1 MLRTIPK
8 DKYKSVKIGKQVDV
22 TGFKSETYEYPDGFD
37 NPVLNNDRVSL
48 TINTNHDKASQFK
61 FHISGREDLL
71 KLKEAVDFA
80 LEVDEKKE

>member
-8 DKYKSVKIGKQVDV
+8 DKYKSVKIGEQVEV
-22 TGFKSETYEYPDGFD
+22 TGFKSETYDYPNGFD
-37 NPVLNNDRVSL
+37 KPVLNNEQVSL
-48 TINTNHDKASQFK
+48 SINTNYDKASQFK

-80 LEVDEKKE
+80 LEIDDA